1 MFRSGMEGVPT
12 VHEYI
17 DSHLKSG
24 GCLGFDARIVSAGE
38 GIYYSK
44 KAEEKNAKL
53 CVDSDL
59 TDRIWTDRP
68 AFPESRA
75 FILTT
80 EYAGKTPAQKLE
92 EVRRIRVNYSVRLLY
107 NHHNPVRVRHVFCHH
122 SICILYQ

>member
-1 MFRSGMEGVPT
+1 MMEFLAANFNLPT
-12 VHEYI
+12 I
-17 DSHLKSG
+17 
-24 GCLGFDARIVSAGE
+24 IVGE
-38 GIYYSK
+38 K
-44 KAEEKNAKL
+44 KNAKL

-92 EVRRIRVNYSVRLLY
+92 EVRRIMEEKGA
-107 NHHNPVRVRHVFCHH
+107 RVRALARAPFENRELV
-122 SICILYQ
+122 